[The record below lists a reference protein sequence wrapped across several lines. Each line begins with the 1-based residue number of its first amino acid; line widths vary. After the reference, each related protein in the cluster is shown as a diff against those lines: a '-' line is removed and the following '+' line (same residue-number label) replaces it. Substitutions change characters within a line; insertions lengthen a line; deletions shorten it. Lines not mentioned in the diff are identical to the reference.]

1 MTPISGLIPDIYI
14 LKIYIYVYIYKKKK
28 KKKKE
33 KRKKNICYKE
43 IIIITINNN

>member
-28 KKKKE
+28 KKE